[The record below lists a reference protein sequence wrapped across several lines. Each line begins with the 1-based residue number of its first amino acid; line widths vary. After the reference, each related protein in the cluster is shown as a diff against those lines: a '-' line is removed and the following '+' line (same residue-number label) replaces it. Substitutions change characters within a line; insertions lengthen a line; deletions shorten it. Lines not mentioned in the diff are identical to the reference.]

1 MPERSQ
7 HLHLHASAGEENL
20 QKSDLLIVRSTVDSF
35 VPVVVKNMKDVK
47 RWLPGALI
55 SILLIAAILYFV
67 DLRAMVDAVRNANYG
82 MLLVAFAIGFL
93 WLAIRT
99 IVWRTLLRNR
109 ASYSDVFWTIGEG
122 YLLNN
127 FLPFRLGEIGRAF
140 LLSRKSDMQF
150 MEILPTI
157 VIERAVDLGF
167 SAAIF
172 LTALPF
178 VVGSEGSGSIGI
190 IVGVVVV
197 LGLVLLYVLA
207 RNNQWALNLFQK
219 LSARWPSLQRF
230 GGSFLEPF
238 FAGLSI
244 LTDGW
249 LFLRFLF
256 WMAVNWGIAIISYYL
271 IIRSFFPQA
280 EVVWG
285 MFGLGAAAFGGAV
298 PSLPGAVGTFEG
310 AFGGAITLLTGDES
324 TALAVALTGR
334 LYNYINSGVIGG
346 IGLLREG
353 QTLSGIY
360 AQLKALRSKP
370 SEEMIK

>member
-1 MPERSQ
+1 
-7 HLHLHASAGEENL
+7 
-20 QKSDLLIVRSTVDSF
+20 
-35 VPVVVKNMKDVK
+35 MKDAK

-67 DLRAMVDAVRNANYG
+67 DLSAMLDAIRNANYG
-82 MLLVAFAIGFL
+82 LLAIALVIGFI
-93 WLAIRT
+93 WMAARAV
-99 IVWRTLLRNR
+99 VWRVLLRER
-109 ASYSDVFWTIGEG
+109 ASFKDVFFTVGEG

-140 LLSRKSDMQF
+140 LLSRKSDLQF

-157 VIERAVDLGF
+157 VIERVMDLGY
-167 SAAIF
+167 SAIILLA
-172 LTALPF
+172 ALPF
-178 VVGSEGSGSIGI
+178 VVGAEGAGQIGI
-190 IVGVVVV
+190 VVGVIV
-197 LGLVLLYVLA
+197 LTGIILLYILA
-207 RNNQWALNLFQK
+207 RNNQWALDLFHK
-219 LSARWPSLQRF
+219 LSARWPALQRL
-230 GGSFLEPF
+230 GGSFLESF
-238 FAGLSI
+238 FAGLSV

-249 LFLRFLF
+249 LFVRFLF
-256 WMAVNWGIAIISYYL
+256 WMTLNWGIAIISYYL
-271 IIRSFFPQA
+271 IIRAFFPQA
-280 EVVWG
+280 QVVWG

-310 AFGGAITLLTGDES
+310 AFGGAITSLTGDPS
-324 TALAVALTGR
+324 TSLAVALTGR

>member
-1 MPERSQ
+1 
-7 HLHLHASAGEENL
+7 
-20 QKSDLLIVRSTVDSF
+20 
-35 VPVVVKNMKDVK
+35 MKDIK
-47 RWLPGALI
+47 RWLPGAVI

-67 DLRAMVDAVRNANYG
+67 DLRAMVDAMRNANYG
-82 MLLVAFAIGFL
+82 LLLIAFAIGFL
-93 WLAIRT
+93 WLAVRT
-99 IVWRTLLRNR
+99 IVWRTLLRDR
-109 ASYSDVFWTIGEG
+109 PSYSDVFWTVGEG

-127 FLPFRLGEIGRAF
+127 FLPFRLGEFGRAF

-172 LTALPF
+172 LAALPF
-178 VVGSEGSGSIGI
+178 VVGGEGSGTIGI
-190 IVGVVVV
+190 IVGIVVI
-197 LGLVLLYVLA
+197 LGLALLYVMA
-207 RNNQWALNLFQK
+207 RNNNWALDLFHK
-219 LSARWPSLQRF
+219 LSARWPALQRF
-230 GGSFLEPF
+230 GGSFLESF
-238 FAGLSI
+238 FAGLSV

-256 WMAVNWGIAIISYYL
+256 WMAVNWGIAIFSYYL

-280 EVVWG
+280 QLVWG
-285 MFGLGAAAFGGAV
+285 MFAFGGAF

-324 TALAVALTGR
+324 TALAVALIGR
-334 LYNYINSGVIGG
+334 LYNYVNSGVIGG

-370 SEEMIK
+370 VEEMSK